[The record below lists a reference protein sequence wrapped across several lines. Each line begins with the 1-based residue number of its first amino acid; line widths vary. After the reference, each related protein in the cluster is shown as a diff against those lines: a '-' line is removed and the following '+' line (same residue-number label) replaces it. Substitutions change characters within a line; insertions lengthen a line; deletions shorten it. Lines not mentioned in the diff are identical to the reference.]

1 MDNRDETRASWFW
14 KIIMSALDALIQVQ
28 GIELV
33 ALCVRAESIEKG
45 QVANNL
51 V

>member
-1 MDNRDETRASWFW
+1 MKLALVGSG

-45 QVANNL
+45 RLFANNL